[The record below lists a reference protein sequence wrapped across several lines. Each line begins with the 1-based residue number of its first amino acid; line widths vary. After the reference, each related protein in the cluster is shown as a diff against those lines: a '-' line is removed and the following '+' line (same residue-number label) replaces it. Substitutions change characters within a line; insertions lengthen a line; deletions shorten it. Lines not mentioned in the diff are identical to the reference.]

1 MSTQT
6 LNMLLDLANDKLE
19 TAVRVLSI
27 ERRTLSAEK
36 DKLEMLLS
44 YYDQYQD
51 TTRSQAKTG
60 VTAIQM
66 RNATEFLQRLGAA
79 IDQQKAEVKLVGER
93 LDQCSQ
99 ELIDAQTEVKKYQ
112 LLLDRKAE
120 EASRMAHRR
129 EQKMNDEM
137 AARLVR
143 QAQE

>member
-1 MSTQT
+1 
-6 LNMLLDLANDKLE
+6 MLLDLANDKLE
-19 TAVRVLSI
+19 TAVRILSI
-27 ERRTLSAEK
+27 ERRALAAEK

-44 YYDQYQD
+44 YYEQYQD
-51 TTRSQAKTG
+51 STRSQAQAG

-79 IDQQKAEVKLVGER
+79 IDQQRAQVKLVGER

-99 ELIDAQTEVKKYQ
+99 ELIEAQTEVKKFQ
-112 LLLDRKAE
+112 LLLDRNAE
-120 EASRMAHRR
+120 EASRQAQRR